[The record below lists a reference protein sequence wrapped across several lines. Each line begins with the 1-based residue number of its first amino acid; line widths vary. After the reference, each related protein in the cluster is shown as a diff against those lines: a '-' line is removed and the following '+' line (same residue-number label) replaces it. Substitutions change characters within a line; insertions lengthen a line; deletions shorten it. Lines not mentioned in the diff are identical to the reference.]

1 MQIKRL
7 LLVMLVFAAGISFA
21 QAQTDVSGRVTDAR
35 DGSPLANVS
44 VTAKGA
50 RTGTSTD
57 ADGRFRINVPANA
70 TLVFSSI
77 GFGEKEV
84 RVTGGSVNVSLEVST
99 TVGQEVIVTGY
110 NTATRKQ
117 LAASI
122 AKVGGDEVK
131 LQPVA
136 TFDQMLTGKTPGVL
150 IQSQSGQPGA
160 SASNITIRGKGSV
173 LASTQPLFI
182 VDGIQVTGADFQS
195 INPADVESYSI
206 LKDAVATSQYGSR
219 GANGVIVVTTK
230 RGANAKTKINYD
242 FQYGIGSLP
251 DNKLKL
257 MNSAEKIFF
266 EMNYDTPYGTNFFG
280 WTQAEADSLAKVD
293 AGWEDVMFRK
303 AKTQQHILSMTGGND
318 KTKFFISGSIFD
330 QEGLVIATNLKRYT
344 GRINVDHSVNN
355 NLKVSLTTFVG
366 SSSLTNTSENDQ
378 YIGDP
383 LNAIRWANPYVT
395 PYNPDGSYNHT
406 DLQLQG
412 QPNALEELLEN
423 PGKIIQ
429 FKGIAA
435 ASVEYKFPFL
445 KGLSAKTQWGADY
458 TDNSTTKYFDP
469 STYQG
474 SQQVGTDGSWSR
486 GSLKRVRYTG
496 TTSLSYGKTSG
507 DHTYRV
513 SLFNEYINRRTTTFN
528 YTGFGITGVFGN
540 GADVTPGTPTN
551 GYIPVV
557 GDGHTEQSLMSYFA
571 LADYS
576 FRNKYFINGSFRRD
590 GSSRL
595 AEGNQWVNYAG
606 LGAAW
611 LVSSED
617 FLANSK
623 WLNEL
628 RVKVSYGSAGNEE
641 VGDSYE
647 AREQFGGVTY
657 NGFGG
662 LILNNLEKP
671 NLTWEVRKT
680 LNAGIDFGLWKNR
693 LTGTIEFYNA
703 TTDGLYLNR
712 QLSGTNGVTSIL
724 DNLGKIRNQGI
735 EISIGGDIIRSKD
748 FTWNLSANYTYNK
761 SKVVALEAGQTENV
775 AGLGIN
781 RVGERLN
788 SIYIVRYAGVDPANG
803 DALYYKTDG
812 KTTTN
817 AYDPN
822 DKVIAGT
829 FDPPHFGAINT
840 AFSYKGFEL
849 TAQFNF
855 MAGHYIFNNDRGNV
869 ENPTYVI
876 SNISRDL
883 LRQWAQPGDITD
895 IPDPNNNFELS
906 TTRFLE
912 KGDFFRFR
920 NVMLSYGLPSRILSK
935 IKVNGVRVFVQ
946 GQNLY
951 TWSKFKGYD
960 PEVATGILAGS
971 QYPQLK
977 TITFGVSVGL

>member
-21 QAQTDVSGRVTDAR
+21 QAQTDVTGRVTDAR

-84 RVTGGSVNVSLEVST
+84 RVTGGTVNVSLEVST

-110 NTATRKQ
+110 NTAARKQ
-117 LAASI
+117 VAASI
-122 AKVGGDEVK
+122 ARVGGDEVK

-182 VDGIQVTGADFQS
+182 IDGIQVTGADFQS

-230 RGANAKTKINYD
+230 RGANAKTRINYD

-251 DNKLKL
+251 ENRLKL
-257 MNSAEKIFF
+257 MNAAEKIFY

-280 WTQAEADSLAKVD
+280 WSQAEADSLAKID
-293 AGWEDVMFRK
+293 AGWESVMFRK
-303 AKTQQHILSMTGGND
+303 AKTKQHILTLTGGNER
-318 KTKFFISGSIFD
+318 TKFFISGSIFD
-330 QEGLVIATNLKRYT
+330 QQGLVVATNLKRYT
-344 GRINVDHSVNN
+344 GRINIDHTVN
-355 NLKVSLTTFVG
+355 NLKVGLTTFVG
-366 SSSLTNTSENDQ
+366 SSQLSNTSENDQ

-395 PYNPDGSYNHT
+395 PYLPDGSYNRE
-406 DLQLQG
+406 DMRLQN
-412 QPNALEELLEN
+412 QPHALEELLEN
-423 PGKIIQ
+423 PGRINQ
-429 FKGIAA
+429 LKGIAA
-435 ASVEYKFPFL
+435 ISLEYKFPFL
-445 KGLSAKTQWGADY
+445 KGLSAKTNWGVDY
-458 TDNSTTKYFDP
+458 TDNATSKYFDP

-474 SQQVGTDGSWSR
+474 SQQVGTDGSFSR
-486 GSLKRVRYTG
+486 GSLKRIRYTG

-528 YTGFGITGVFGN
+528 YTGYGITGVFGN
-540 GADVTPGTPTN
+540 GADITPGTPTN
-551 GYIPVV
+551 GYIPNVA
-557 GDGHTEQSLMSYFA
+557 DGYTEQSLMSYFA

-576 FRNKYFINGSFRRD
+576 FRNKYFVNASFRRD

-595 AEGNQWVNYAG
+595 AEGNQWVNYG
-606 LGAAW
+606 GIGAAW

-623 WLNEL
+623 VINEL
-628 RVKVSYGSAGNEE
+628 RLKVSYGSAGNEE
-641 VGDSYE
+641 VGDPYE
-647 AREQFGGVTY
+647 AREQFGSSGY
-657 NGFGG
+657 NGTGG
-662 LILNNLEKP
+662 LVLVNLEKP
-671 NLTWEVRKT
+671 FLTWEVRKT
-680 LNAGIDFGLWKNR
+680 LNAGVDFGLWQNR
-693 LTGTIEFYNA
+693 LTGTVEYYNA

-735 EISIGGDIIRSKD
+735 EISLSGDIIRGKD
-748 FTWNLSANYTYNK
+748 FTWTLSGNYTYNR
-761 SKVVALEAGQTENV
+761 SKVVALESGATENIN
-775 AGLGIN
+775 GLSIN

-788 SIYIVRYAGVDPANG
+788 SIFIVRYAGVNPANG
-803 DALYYKTDG
+803 EALYYRPDG
-812 KTTTN
+812 KTTVN

-840 AFSYKGFEL
+840 AFAYKGFEL

-855 MAGHYIFNNDRGNV
+855 MAGHYIFNNDRANV
-869 ENPTYVI
+869 ENPVYVV

-883 LRQWAQPGDITD
+883 LRQWQQPGDITD

-906 TTRFLE
+906 TSRFLE

-920 NVMLSYGLPSRILSK
+920 NVMLSYTLPTKLFSK
-935 IKVNGVRVFVQ
+935 VKFTGVRVFVQ

-960 PEVATGILAGS
+960 PEIATGILQGS

-977 TITFGVSVGL
+977 TFTFGISAGL